1 MFTGFF
7 YALKKHKVPVSI
19 TEWMT
24 LMEALALGYI
34 TTLEEFYYIARGL
47 LVKSETYFDHYDVAF
62 QEYFKGVESMAEITE
77 EVLRWLNNPFTR
89 RAINE
94 DLPFGYA
101 AETLE
106 DLMKELEKRLV
117 EQKEAHD
124 SGNYWIGRGGRS
136 PFGHDGE
143 HPAAIRIGGDGGNRT
158 AVQIAGDRLYRN
170 YRSDLTLDV
179 RQVKMA
185 LKKLRQLNRIG
196 PEDELDLDKTID
208 ATAKNVGDLEL
219 IWRRERKNAIKLLLL
234 MDAGGSMDPFA
245 HLCSLLFTAA
255 NTSTHFKDFQYY
267 YFHNCIYDDV
277 FKNMETRE
285 EISTDHLLQTLTPDY
300 KVVLVGDAN
309 MAPWELTERNGS
321 INRYTK
327 NRTPGIVWLE
337 RIERHFTHIV
347 WLNPEEKDAWWRAPT
362 IYAIKKLFPMYP
374 LTLDGL
380 GQAVK
385 KLVVKR

>member
-1 MFTGFF
+1 
-7 YALKKHKVPVSI
+7 
-19 TEWMT
+19 
-24 LMEALALGYI
+24 MEALACGYI
-34 TTLEEFYYIARGL
+34 STLEEFYYTARGL

-106 DLMKELEKRLV
+106 DLIKELEKRLV

-124 SGNYWIGRGGRS
+124 GGNYWIGRGGRS
-136 PFGHDGE
+136 PFGHGGE
-143 HPAAIRIGGDGGNRT
+143 HPAAIRIGGNGGNRT

-219 IWRRERKNAIKLLLL
+219 VWRRERKNAIKLLLL
-234 MDAGGSMDPFA
+234 MDAGGSMEPFA

-255 NTSTHFKDFQYY
+255 NTSTHFKDFQHY
-267 YFHNCIYDDV
+267 YFHNCIYDDI

-300 KVVLVGDAN
+300 KVVIVGDAN

-337 RIERHFTHIV
+337 CIERHFTHIV